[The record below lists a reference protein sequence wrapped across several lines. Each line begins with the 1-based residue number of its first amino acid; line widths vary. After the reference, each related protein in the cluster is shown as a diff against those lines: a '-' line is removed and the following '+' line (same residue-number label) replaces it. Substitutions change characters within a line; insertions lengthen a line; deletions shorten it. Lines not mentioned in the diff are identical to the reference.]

1 MIKICLPVFFSLSY
15 VLTKIK
21 QPKNMKFGPHK
32 KIAPLKTD
40 FTSPGGVD
48 RRKIR
53 SYQDISLDQCI
64 LVIKID
70 MKL

>member
-1 MIKICLPVFFSLSY
+1 
-15 VLTKIK
+15 
-21 QPKNMKFGPHK
+21 MKFGPHK